1 MMTSEDESKSVNV
14 MAGPVP
20 EELYSF
26 ANELNSI
33 SASNGKIHRESVP
46 ELLLPPTITNLDGA
60 KQYLS
65 DFLPQYGLPSP
76 FHPVCCAVK
85 FIV

>member
-1 MMTSEDESKSVNV
+1 MLSETESKRIVV
-14 MAGPVP
+14 FAEPVT
-20 EELYSF
+20 EELYSL

-33 SASNGKIHRESVP
+33 STSDGKIYRESVP
-46 ELLLPPTITNLDGA
+46 ELLLPPTITNSDGK

-85 FIV
+85 SIV